1 MTLPPPQRR
10 SLLAALGE
18 EAGVGDRFLA
28 DDLPAVVLGGLAG
41 DAAEALL
48 AARAGGA
55 VDQQVRDQLIAA
67 TDGNPLAL
75 GGIG

>member
-1 MTLPPPQRR
+1 M
-10 SLLAALGE
+10 
-18 EAGVGDRFLA
+18 GDRFLA

-67 TDGNPLAL
+67 TDGNPLAI